1 MFPVR
6 ETVLGTGGL
15 GKVMLIPSWLC
26 DSDNILECQVITS
39 WSVRSYSLSRSTDRS
54 ECGRIMGLDQSKW
67 HYLCKSTS
75 LVNCSP
81 PLRCVWDVN
90 KMVWRKRLMAVLCFW
105 QSFLL
110 QGSTPPPCHRL
121 DDCLMRRVQLR
132 QQTAA
137 PGEFLE
143 ITKKIHVD
151 CNQIWYFSENTELTG
166 INGSA
171 LSRFI
176 HPSQESFNSP
186 ILQIR
191 KL

>member
-1 MFPVR
+1 
-6 ETVLGTGGL
+6 
-15 GKVMLIPSWLC
+15 
-26 DSDNILECQVITS
+26 
-39 WSVRSYSLSRSTDRS
+39 
-54 ECGRIMGLDQSKW
+54 MGLDQSKW

-81 PLRCVWDVN
+81 PLRSVWDGN

-121 DDCLMRRVQLR
+121 DDSLMRRVQLR

-151 CNQIWYFSENTELTG
+151 CNQIWYFSENTEL
-166 INGSA
+166 A
-171 LSRFI
+171 LMGLHCPDSYTPHKSHLIPRFY
-176 HPSQESFNSP
+176 
-186 ILQIR
+186 
-191 KL
+191 KLGNCNFERRDLPMWFM